1 MNVCRAS
8 VNDLGSVTVTPAVDW
23 TRVWMVVVLSAEA
36 AQLNFAL
43 VQFVLLPVT
52 AQKFQRET
60 LYKSARPR
68 SAAVMF
74 TDVAV
79 AAALPRAA
87 LFRAVVVRPE
97 KWSDLLRMFLR
108 FCRSEEEME
117 RFFVLTSKRSK
128 FLFEI
133 PDSMTI
139 KMQTRLAKVKP
150 NGKPTQTN
158 LPKPILSLSLY

>member
-1 MNVCRAS
+1 
-8 VNDLGSVTVTPAVDW
+8 LGSVTVTPAVDW

-97 KWSDLLRMFLR
+97 KWSTPGALLRMFLR
-108 FCRSEEEME
+108 FCRSEEEKE